1 MGEENNTFE
10 NDNQQLN
17 ETDYSYQSQYTGN
30 GSGKGQGTGLG
41 TASMIC
47 GIFSIL
53 TVCGSFAVVY
63 VNPILVMMMYLA
75 PVLGIVAI
83 VLGIVQLVKNE
94 SKGMAIAG
102 IVCGAVGLLIFIGL
116 ICIGLWAIS
125 SGLYDKVMNGQYYY
139 Y

>member
-47 GIFSIL
+47 GIFP
-53 TVCGSFAVVY
+53 Y
-63 VNPILVMMMYLA
+63 
-75 PVLGIVAI
+75 
-83 VLGIVQLVKNE
+83 
-94 SKGMAIAG
+94 
-102 IVCGAVGLLIFIGL
+102 
-116 ICIGLWAIS
+116 
-125 SGLYDKVMNGQYYY
+125 
-139 Y
+139 

>member
-17 ETDYSYQSQYTGN
+17 ETEYSYQNQYTGN

-53 TVCGSFAVVY
+53 TLCGSFVTVY
-63 VNPILVMMMYLA
+63 INPVLAMMMYLA

-125 SGLYDKVMNGQYYY
+125 SGLYDKIMSSQYYY

>member
-1 MGEENNTFE
+1 
-10 NDNQQLN
+10 
-17 ETDYSYQSQYTGN
+17 
-30 GSGKGQGTGLG
+30 
-41 TASMIC
+41 
-47 GIFSIL
+47 
-53 TVCGSFAVVY
+53 
-63 VNPILVMMMYLA
+63 MMMYLA

-125 SGLYDKVMNGQYYY
+125 SGLYDKIMNGQYYY